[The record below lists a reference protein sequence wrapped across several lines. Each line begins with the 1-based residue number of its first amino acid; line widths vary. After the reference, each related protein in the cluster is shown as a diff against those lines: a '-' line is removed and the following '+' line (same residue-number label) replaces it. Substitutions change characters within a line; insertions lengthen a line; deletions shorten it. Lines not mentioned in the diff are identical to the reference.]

1 MKTPILDFTEKL
13 IFSLKT
19 GQSLTKTLEDYK
31 FNQPLF
37 FTKYKILT
45 QIPTK
50 KLSPVSSITFELSLI
65 LRRGL
70 KGLPILKSLEEYH
83 AKLFQKLDFAIEE
96 QTKKAPLKALLP
108 LFFFQVPSLGLLF
121 FYPLIREFMSKIL

>member
-19 GQSLTKTLEDYK
+19 GQSISKTLEDYK
-31 FNQPLF
+31 LSQPLF

-45 QIPTK
+45 ETPTIN
-50 KLSPVSSITFELSLI
+50 LSPDSSLTFELSLI
-65 LRRGL
+65 LKRGL
-70 KGLPILKSLEEYH
+70 KGLPVLKSLEEYH

-96 QTKKAPLKALLP
+96 QTKKAPLKALFP
-108 LFFFQVPSLGLLF
+108 LFLFQVPSLGLLF
-121 FYPLIREFMSKIL
+121 FYPLICEFISKIL